1 MGFLDKVDVEEK
13 ACNTVQN
20 AFKMHEPTKKMVVD
34 RFWPYHDKVR
44 ESSIAKTIELDSCYK
59 YDNIMSAYAYARDYG
74 MEVTLKFDGM
84 SPYMLMVNTE
94 IKNGFFGLSAK
105 TTEDD
110 GLTRISPEFLDT
122 VLENAF
128 KNLSHEEL
136 RRARVEANKQSLPE
150 YFTFSKEIVENC
162 ELAPVKE
169 AKNTH
174 GAGFTIVPN
183 NGKFEDSVN
192 ICLYE
197 KSYGTEYRLA
207 DITAKAGDQDLVSV
221 TLYPDIADFSPEF
234 LKTVLEETIRS
245 TDEKLLTENLHKA
258 NQESITDLRYAP
270 KLLENASTISP
281 DHAKRIDKYLFT
293 SGTDIAREF
302 GDKRTLAVCHGRLS
316 IVQLKNLDNT
326 DVLKDSQGN
335 LIVYDTVEDAV
346 QAAAVMTSYTNMNR
360 DVQDKLAHMSHS
372 FGAAQDVNNVTELA
386 DMISQGLSE
395 NKDFIDGLDDLKE
408 TELTR

>member
-1 MGFLDKVDVEEK
+1 MGFLDKVDIEEK

-59 YDNIMSAYAYARDYG
+59 YDNAMSAYAYARDYG

-128 KNLSHEEL
+128 KDLSHEEL
-136 RRARVEANKQSLPE
+136 RRARVDANKQSLPE

-183 NGKFEDSVN
+183 NGKLIVSSVSRAMGYADAELLMTDSNNNLVVFNTEDDAVTALNKLAPREYIYPHYWDFQVQEPVDGFEVTSM
-192 ICLYE
+192 
-197 KSYGTEYRLA
+197 
-207 DITAKAGDQDLVSV
+207 KAVANWFNE
-221 TLYPDIADFSPEF
+221 TL
-234 LKTVLEETIRS
+234 
-245 TDEKLLTENLHKA
+245 A
-258 NQESITDLRYAP
+258 NQEF
-270 KLLENASTISP
+270 ENS
-281 DHAKRIDKYLFT
+281 
-293 SGTDIAREF
+293 
-302 GDKRTLAVCHGRLS
+302 
-316 IVQLKNLDNT
+316 
-326 DVLKDSQGN
+326 
-335 LIVYDTVEDAV
+335 
-346 QAAAVMTSYTNMNR
+346 
-360 DVQDKLAHMSHS
+360 
-372 FGAAQDVNNVTELA
+372 
-386 DMISQGLSE
+386 
-395 NKDFIDGLDDLKE
+395 LDDLKE
-408 TELTR
+408 KITEVKQ